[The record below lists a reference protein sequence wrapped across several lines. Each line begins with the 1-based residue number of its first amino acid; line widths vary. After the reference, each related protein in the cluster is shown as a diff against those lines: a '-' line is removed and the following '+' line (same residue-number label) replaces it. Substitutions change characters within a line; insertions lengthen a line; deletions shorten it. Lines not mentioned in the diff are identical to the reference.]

1 MEFLIDKNTIIRKLI
16 ESDAKDIFNTIDS
29 QREYLGEWLPFVEE
43 TKEISYTENF
53 VKSVLESMDET
64 QDFIFTIRQNSRFA
78 GIIGFKGTD
87 KQNLKT
93 EIGYW
98 LAQDFQGKGL
108 VSRAVKIL
116 TKFAFGPMNMNR
128 VQIKV
133 AVKNYKSK
141 NIPERLGYKLEGI
154 ERNGELLTGGVFTDL
169 YVYSKLQYDS

>member
-1 MEFLIDKNTIIRKLI
+1 MEFLIDKNIVIRKLI
-16 ESDAKDIFNTIDS
+16 ESDTKDIFNTIDS
-29 QREYLGEWLPFVEE
+29 QREYLGEWLPFVED
-43 TKEISYTENF
+43 TKEISYTQDF
-53 VKSVLESMDET
+53 VDSVIESMDRT
-64 QDFIFTIRQNSRFA
+64 QDYIFTIRYDSKFA

-87 KQNLKT
+87 SQNKKT

-98 LAQDFQGKGL
+98 LAQEFQGKGL

-116 TKFAFGPMNMNR
+116 TEFAFGPMNMNR

-154 ERNGELLTGGVFTDL
+154 ERNGELLTGGIFTDL
-169 YVYSKLQYDS
+169 YVYSKLKADG